1 MTEKFRTES
10 DSMGEFQVPIDA
22 KFGASTARA
31 TDNFPISNLRFSR
44 VFIRSLGEIKK
55 ACAVVNEKNNLIDSK
70 FSKAIVDSAQEVIDG
85 KHDKDFVV
93 DIFQTGSGTSTN
105 MNINEVIATLA
116 SEKIDTEV
124 HPNDHVNM
132 SQSSND
138 VIPTATN
145 LASLLSI
152 KEDGGL
158 LTYLNNMNE
167 TFNSKA
173 KDWAEVYKNGRTH
186 LMDATP
192 VTLWQEFEGYANLI
206 ESRIRDIENSLQG
219 VSELPIGGTAVGSG
233 INAPNGFG
241 SDVAG
246 ELQKALNINFQE
258 ADNHFSRQGSRDEI
272 VQLSGTL
279 KTLASSLFKI
289 SNDIRWMGSGPISGL
304 NELKIPALQPGSSIM
319 PGKVNPVI
327 PEMMMQVCA
336 QVIGNDVAVT
346 FSGTNGNFEL
356 NTMLPVMAHNVLES
370 IELLTNAI
378 KVFNEKLLIG
388 LEPNTEKME
397 SNTQKNPI
405 LVTALVPKLGY
416 DTAAEIAKESMSTN
430 KTIKE
435 VLLERE
441 LLSESEI
448 DDLLN
453 LKKLIWWKKILQS
466 LLIMQV
472 IN

>member
-1 MTEKFRTES
+1 
-10 DSMGEFQVPIDA
+10 
-22 KFGASTARA
+22 
-31 TDNFPISNLRFSR
+31 
-44 VFIRSLGEIKK
+44 
-55 ACAVVNEKNNLIDSK
+55 
-70 FSKAIVDSAQEVIDG
+70 
-85 KHDKDFVV
+85 
-93 DIFQTGSGTSTN
+93 
-105 MNINEVIATLA
+105 
-116 SEKIDTEV
+116 
-124 HPNDHVNM
+124 
-132 SQSSND
+132 
-138 VIPTATN
+138 
-145 LASLLSI
+145 
-152 KEDGGL
+152 L

-192 VTLWQEFEGYANLI
+192 VTLGQEFEGYANLI

-246 ELQKALNINFQE
+246 ELQKVLNINFQE

-453 LKKLIWWKKILQS
+453 LKKLI
-466 LLIMQV
+466 
-472 IN
+472 

>member
-55 ACAVVNEKNNLIDSK
+55 ACAVVNNKNNLIDSK
-70 FSKAIVDSAQEVIDG
+70 LSKAIVDSAQEVIDG

-167 TFNSKA
+167 TFNRKA

-192 VTLWQEFEGYANLI
+192 VTLGQEFEGYANLI

-241 SDVAG
+241 SDVAV

-453 LKKLIWWKKILQS
+453 LKKLI
-466 LLIMQV
+466 
-472 IN
+472 

>member
-1 MTEKFRTES
+1 MTEQFRTES
-10 DSMGEFQVPIDA
+10 DSMGEFQVPIGA

-31 TDNFPISNLRFSR
+31 TENFPISALRFSR

-55 ACAVVNEKNNLIDSK
+55 ACAVVNKKNNLLDDELA
-70 FSKAIVDSAQEVIDG
+70 KAIVDSAQEIIDG
-85 KHDKDFVV
+85 KYDKDFVV

-105 MNINEVIATLA
+105 MNINEVIANLA
-116 SEKIDTEV
+116 SEKINKDV

-158 LTYLNNMNE
+158 LNYLSILNE
-167 TFNSKA
+167 NLNSKA
-173 KDWAEVYKNGRTH
+173 KEWADVYKNGRTH

-192 VTLWQEFEGYANLI
+192 VTLGQEFDGYANLI
-206 ESRIRDIENSLQG
+206 QSRIKDIENSLQG

-241 SDVAG
+241 SDVADV
-246 ELQKALNINFQE
+246 LQKALNINFQE
-258 ADNHFSRQGSRDEI
+258 AKNHFSRQGSRDEI

-336 QVIGNDVAVT
+336 QVIGNDAAVT

-356 NTMLPVMAHNVLES
+356 NTMLPVMAHNILES
-370 IELLTNAI
+370 IELLTNGI

-388 LEPNTEKME
+388 LEPNIEKME

-416 DTAAEIAKESMSTN
+416 DTAAQIAKESISTN

-435 VLLERE
+435 VLLEKE

-453 LKKLIWWKKILQS
+453 LKKLI
-466 LLIMQV
+466 
-472 IN
+472 

>member
-1 MTEKFRTES
+1 MTEQFRTES
-10 DSMGEFQVPIDA
+10 DSMGEFQVPIGA

-31 TDNFPISNLRFSR
+31 TENFPISALRFSR

-55 ACAVVNEKNNLIDSK
+55 ACAVVNKKNNLLDDK
-70 FSKAIVDSAQEVIDG
+70 LAKAIVDSAQEIIDG
-85 KHDKDFVV
+85 KYDKDFVV

-105 MNINEVIATLA
+105 MNINEVIANLA
-116 SEKIDTEV
+116 SEKINKDV

-158 LTYLNNMNE
+158 LNYLSILNE
-167 TFNSKA
+167 NLNSKA
-173 KDWAEVYKNGRTH
+173 KEWADVYKNGRTH

-192 VTLWQEFEGYANLI
+192 VTLGQEFDGYANLI
-206 ESRIRDIENSLQG
+206 QSRIKDIENSLQG

-241 SDVAG
+241 SDVAD

-258 ADNHFSRQGSRDEI
+258 AKNHFSRQGSRDEI

-336 QVIGNDVAVT
+336 QVIGNDAAVT

-356 NTMLPVMAHNVLES
+356 NTMLPVMAHNILES
-370 IELLTNAI
+370 IELLTNGI

-388 LEPNTEKME
+388 LEPNIEKME

-416 DTAAEIAKESMSTN
+416 DTAAQIAKESISTN
-430 KTIKE
+430 KTIRE
-435 VLLERE
+435 ILLERD

-448 DDLLN
+448 DDLLD
-453 LKKLIWWKKILQS
+453 LKKLI
-466 LLIMQV
+466 
-472 IN
+472 

>member
-1 MTEKFRTES
+1 MTDKFRTES

-31 TDNFPISNLRFSR
+31 TDNFPISSLRFSR
-44 VFIRSLGEIKK
+44 IFIRSLGEIKK
-55 ACAVVNEKNNLIDSK
+55 ACAVVNEKNNLIDSEM
-70 FSKAIVDSAQEVIDG
+70 SQAIVDSAQEVIDG

-116 SEKIDTEV
+116 SEKIDREV

-158 LTYLNNMNE
+158 LSNLNNMKE
-167 TFNSKA
+167 TLNSKA

-192 VTLWQEFEGYANLI
+192 VTLGQEFEGYSNLI
-206 ESRIRDIENSLQG
+206 ESRIKDIENSLQG

-241 SDVAG
+241 SDVSN
-246 ELQKALNINFQE
+246 ELQNALNINFQE
-258 ADNHFSRQGSRDEI
+258 AENHFSRQGSRDEI

-279 KTLASSLFKI
+279 KTLASSLLKI

-370 IELLTNAI
+370 IELLTNGL

-441 LLSESEI
+441 LLSESEV

-453 LKKLIWWKKILQS
+453 LKKLI
-466 LLIMQV
+466 
-472 IN
+472 